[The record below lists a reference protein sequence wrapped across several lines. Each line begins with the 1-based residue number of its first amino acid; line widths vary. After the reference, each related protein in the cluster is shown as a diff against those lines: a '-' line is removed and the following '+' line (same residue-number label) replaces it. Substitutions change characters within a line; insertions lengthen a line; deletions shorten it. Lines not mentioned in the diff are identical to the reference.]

1 MWAKGSKLGEMMSL
15 SHLKALHLLYGELAG
30 LRIGRKHIGWYLA
43 DQQIPTFTKKFN
55 QLNSAQAQLDAL
67 EQLTITIFQQGKA
80 A

>member
-1 MWAKGSKLGEMMSL
+1 LH
-15 SHLKALHLLYGELAG
+15 SHYGELAG
-30 LRIGRKHIGWYLA
+30 LRIARKHIGWYLA
-43 DQQIPTFTKKFN
+43 DQQIPLFTKSFN